1 MKFFNLDSPLMQALN
16 KVADLMLL
24 NALTLI
30 CCIPVITVGPSL
42 TAMHYMALKIAR
54 NEEGYITRGFFKSF
68 KENFKQ
74 GVAIWLIQLF
84 VILVL
89 VGDFCIMAYSG
100 LEFNKFLQV
109 ILLAIAIMVFF
120 ISMFLYPVLAKFENT
135 VFHTIRNALFV
146 GVLQFPKT
154 VLMMILTVLPVV
166 LFFLFQQLIPIVFLF
181 GLSVPAWLSA
191 KLYDKF
197 FRKLENQYL
206 EANGTGETEPED
218 EGEDERIFK
227 DELDESLAG
236 DTRIEG

>member
-1 MKFFNLDSPLMQALN
+1 MRFFNLDSPLMQALN
-16 KVADLMLL
+16 KLADLLWLNVLTML
-24 NALTLI
+24 
-30 CCIPVITVGPSL
+30 CCIPIITVGPSL

-68 KENFKQ
+68 KENFRQ
-74 GVAIWLIQLF
+74 GVVIWLIQLF

-89 VGDFCIMAYSG
+89 AGDFIIMTYSG
-100 LEFNKFLQV
+100 LEFNQFLHV

-135 VFHTIRNALFV
+135 VFRTIRNALFV

-154 VLMMILTVLPVV
+154 VLMMIMTVLPV
-166 LFFLFQQLIPIVFLF
+166 LMFFMFQQLIPVVFLF

-197 FRKLENQYL
+197 FQKLEAQYL
-206 EANGTGETEPED
+206 EANQPEVK
-218 EGEDERIFK
+218 EEENDERIFR
-227 DELDESLAG
+227 DELDESLAENTQIRG
-236 DTRIEG
+236 